1 MKQTHEGQEEGG
13 VGGNMSDFMKPKH
26 LCGSCEPTL
35 IHFRKQSPE
44 GGGEGAGGAGI
55 GAVCGC
61 GSNANRSG
69 VIIQSREGGEER
81 ESGLVWLSTG
91 YVSPAAAAVSLARMQ
106 SN

>member
-1 MKQTHEGQEEGG
+1 
-13 VGGNMSDFMKPKH
+13 MSDFMKPKH

-44 GGGEGAGGAGI
+44 GGGAGI
-55 GAVCGC
+55 GSVCGC

-69 VIIQSREGGEER
+69 VIIQSTEGGEER

>member
-1 MKQTHEGQEEGG
+1 
-13 VGGNMSDFMKPKH
+13 MSDFMKPKH

-44 GGGEGAGGAGI
+44 GGGAGGAGAGI
-55 GAVCGC
+55 GPVCGC

-69 VIIQSREGGEER
+69 VIIQCGTTREGGGSQEER